1 MLFGEKFKNYISIR
15 TSELFILIP
24 RNPSFYYRYSDIYKC
39 TKGGRCQITLKTR
52 KNCQFCR
59 FQACENAGMKRSWV
73 LADGEVKTKK
83 VATSAGGCVP
93 SSNNVTSTTNPSSAN
108 MPSSSSSNTNTMCS
122 ILSPQDEGKIRNCIE
137 KMQLIK
143 QQTEDLNP
151 QVSTTFINL
160 FSEPALSMP
169 RNLFLIFC
177 RSCMNSLSL

>member
-1 MLFGEKFKNYISIR
+1 MLLDKKFKNYISIP
-15 TSELFILIP
+15 TLEPFILIP

-73 LADGEVKTKK
+73 LADGEVKSKK
-83 VATSAGGCVP
+83 VAGGCVP
-93 SSNNVTSTTNPSSAN
+93 SSNKVTSTTNLSLAAN

-160 FSEPALSMP
+160 FSEPALSMH
-169 RNLFLIFC
+169 NDLKAFY
-177 RSCMNSLSL
+177 

>member
-1 MLFGEKFKNYISIR
+1 M
-15 TSELFILIP
+15 P
-24 RNPSFYYRYSDIYKC
+24 RNLFYYRYSDIYKC

-73 LADGEVKTKK
+73 LADGEVKSKK
-83 VATSAGGCVP
+83 VAGGCVS
-93 SSNNVTSTTNPSSAN
+93 SSNKVTSTTNPLSAAN
-108 MPSSSSSNTNTMCS
+108 MPSSSSSATNTMCS

-151 QVSTTFINL
+151 QVSTTLINL
-160 FSEPALSMP
+160 FPEPALLMP